1 MGQRSVRECDKVRY
15 KYAAKKQVSGQS
27 AKTSSDSPTN
37 WTEILC
43 GLSRIIVVQSCA
55 VCVQLQHLAMEFLD
69 TMDKIAP
76 VYGGQVEI

>member
-1 MGQRSVRECDKVRY
+1 MNILTDTYYSR
-15 KYAAKKQVSGQS
+15 QS
-27 AKTSSDSPTN
+27 TRAMYGIMCPSPTN

-55 VCVQLQHLAMEFLD
+55 VRVQLQHLAMEFLD